1 MPGLSYDPTEQVQL
15 IEDCESRSD
24 RLDDW
29 SVNFID
35 SIKRQLEDGRG
46 LTLNQAEKLDEIWE
60 RATAKG

>member
-1 MPGLSYDPTEQVQL
+1 MDANDTLQL
-15 IEDCESRSD
+15 IEDCEHRSD

-35 SIKRQLEDGRG
+35 SISRQLADGRA
-46 LTLNQAEKLDEIWE
+46 LTANQVEKLDEIWE